1 MIIPMRDSVAIIKYV
16 ELERIILG
24 AFHINAMKSKQPGET
39 FMQTGELDSR
49 NWEPTGFQSCA

>member
-1 MIIPMRDSVAIIKYV
+1 MRDSVAIIKYV